1 MKGKIK
7 RYQDGGDTS
16 VEVERSSGI
25 EEVLGTLSPL
35 YGMATGKGMFGKNDL
50 GILPMAARRLRR
62 KEMRDSESPVKVSIE
77 VEEDMDMEKPNMM
90 RKGGMSY
97 AEGGSLKMVDKGG
110 EKVPFFAADGK
121 GKMMGGGMTYKK
133 GGMSYAQGGST
144 GRGIDGCAMRGKTKG
159 RMV

>member
-1 MKGKIK
+1 MNKMK
-7 RYQDGGDTS
+7 RYEDGG
-16 VEVERSSGI
+16 EIKVERSGGI

-50 GILPMAARRLRR
+50 GILPAMARRMRR
-62 KEMRDSESPVKVSIE
+62 KEMESSESPVKVSIE
-77 VEEDMDMEKPNMM
+77 VEESDMEGPKMM

-121 GKMMGGGMTYKK
+121 GKMKA
-133 GGMSYAQGGST
+133 GGMSYAKGGMT
-144 GRGIDGCAMRGKTKG
+144 KGGRDGCAIRGKTKG